1 MKIVITE
8 HQYEKLLLES
18 SKSIIGDEIK
28 RSKEFIKKIVRSV
41 KEDTKLD
48 FSFLFTWGAAIGGF
62 SRPVFNYF
70 EGKHPELTHQDL
82 ALLTIACAVTY
93 YTSNREKLS
102 KLLGIIKERG
112 LVEYFDEMLGKTD
125 ELKNTFLSFVDSLRL
140 TGSKVSNM
148 LAYTFIIPFLSKLL
162 DMSGSGV
169 TSQDAV
175 ILSKIIGGYLTVKLS
190 SSIMSELISK
200 IIQRF
205 RS

>member
-70 EGKHPELTHQDL
+70 EGKYPEMNGQDL
-82 ALLTIACAVTY
+82 ALLTIACVTTY
-93 YTSNREKLS
+93 YSSNKEKLG
-102 KLLGIIKERG
+102 KLLSVIKERG
-112 LVEYFDEMLGKTD
+112 LVDYFDEMLIKTD

-140 TGSKVSNM
+140 TGSKISNM

-162 DMSGSGV
+162 DMSGGS
-169 TSQDAV
+169 TSQDV
-175 ILSKIIGGYLTVKLS
+175 IVLSKIIVGYLTVKLS
-190 SSIMSELISK
+190 STTLSELISK
-200 IIQRF
+200 IIERF

>member
-1 MKIVITE
+1 MKIVLTE

-102 KLLGIIKERG
+102 KLLDVIKDRG
-112 LVEYFDEMLGKTD
+112 LVKYFNEMLEKTD

-140 TGSKVSNM
+140 TGHKISGM

-162 DMSGSGV
+162 DMSGGA
-169 TSQDAV
+169 THED
-175 ILSKIIGGYLTVKLS
+175 IIMLSKIIIGYLAVKLS
-190 SSIMSELISK
+190 SATLSELLSK
-200 IIQRF
+200 IIKRF

>member
-1 MKIVITE
+1 MKIVLTE

-28 RSKEFIKKIVRSV
+28 RSKEFIKKIVRTV

-82 ALLTIACAVTY
+82 ALLTIACAATY

-102 KLLGIIKERG
+102 KLLDVIKDRG
-112 LVEYFDEMLGKTD
+112 LVKYFNEMLEKTD

-140 TGSKVSNM
+140 TGHKISGM

-162 DMSGSGV
+162 DMSGGA
-169 TSQDAV
+169 THED
-175 ILSKIIGGYLTVKLS
+175 IIMLSKIIIGYLAVKLS
-190 SSIMSELISK
+190 SATLSELLSK
-200 IIQRF
+200 IIKRF

>member
-70 EGKHPELTHQDL
+70 EGRNPELTQQDL
-82 ALLTIACAVTY
+82 SLLTIACAVTY
-93 YTSNREKLS
+93 YTSNKEKLG
-102 KLLGIIKERG
+102 KLLDIIKERG
-112 LVEYFDEMLGKTD
+112 LVDYFNEMLSKTD
-125 ELKNTFLSFVDSLRL
+125 ELKNTFLSFFVSL
-140 TGSKVSNM
+140 
-148 LAYTFIIPFLSKLL
+148 
-162 DMSGSGV
+162 
-169 TSQDAV
+169 
-175 ILSKIIGGYLTVKLS
+175 
-190 SSIMSELISK
+190 
-200 IIQRF
+200 
-205 RS
+205 

>member
-62 SRPVFNYF
+62 SRPVFNFF
-70 EGKHPELTHQDL
+70 EGKYPELTQQDL
-82 ALLTIACAVTY
+82 ALLTVASVVTY
-93 YTSNREKLS
+93 YTSNKEKLS
-102 KLLGIIKERG
+102 KLLDVIKERG
-112 LVEYFDEMLGKTD
+112 LVEYFDDMLSKTD
-125 ELKNTFLSFVDSLRL
+125 ELKNTFLSFVESLRI
-140 TGSKVSNM
+140 TGFKLSGM

-162 DMSGSGV
+162 DMSGGS
-169 TSQDAV
+169 TSTDITV
-175 ILSKIIGGYLTVKLS
+175 LSKII
-190 SSIMSELISK
+190 E
-200 IIQRF
+200 RF

>member
-70 EGKHPELTHQDL
+70 EGKHPELTHHDL
-82 ALLTIACAVTY
+82 ALLTVACAVTY
-93 YTSNREKLS
+93 YTSNKDKLS
-102 KLLGIIKERG
+102 KLLDVIKERG
-112 LVEYFDEMLGKTD
+112 LVEYFDEMLNKTS
-125 ELKNTFLSFVDSLRL
+125 ELKDTFLSFIDSLRL
-140 TGSKVSNM
+140 TGVKMSNM

-162 DMSGSGV
+162 DMSGGS
-169 TSQDAV
+169 TSSDV
-175 ILSKIIGGYLTVKLS
+175 IILGKVIGGYLTVKLS
-190 SSIMSELISK
+190 STIISELIGK
-200 IIQRF
+200 IIERF

>member
-28 RSKEFIKKIVRSV
+28 RSKEFIKKIVRTV

-70 EGKHPELTHQDL
+70 EGKNPELTHQDL
-82 ALLTIACAVTY
+82 ALLTIACVVTY

-112 LVEYFDEMLGKTD
+112 LVKYFDDMLIKTD
-125 ELKNTFLSFVDSLRL
+125 ELKNTFLSFIDSLKV
-140 TGSKVSNM
+140 TGHKISGM

-162 DMSGSGV
+162 DMSGGSTHDDIV
-169 TSQDAV
+169 K
-175 ILSKIIGGYLTVKLS
+175 LSKIIIGYLTVKV
-190 SSIMSELISK
+190 SSIVLTELISK
-200 IIQRF
+200 IIKRF

>member
-48 FSFLFTWGAAIGGF
+48 FSFLLTWGAAIGGF

-70 EGKHPELTHQDL
+70 EGKAPELTNQDL
-82 ALLTIACAVTY
+82 ALLSIACAVTY
-93 YTSNREKLS
+93 YTSNKEKLG

-112 LVEYFDEMLGKTD
+112 LVTYFNEMLEKTD
-125 ELKNTFLSFVDSLRL
+125 ELKNTFLSFVDSLKV
-140 TGSKVSNM
+140 TGHKISTM
-148 LAYTFIIPFLSKLL
+148 LSYTFIIPFLSKLL
-162 DMSGSGV
+162 DMSGGA
-169 TSQDAV
+169 TSSDITV
-175 ILSKIIGGYLTVKLS
+175 LSKIILGYLAVKIS
-190 SSIMSELISK
+190 STTLTEVITK
-200 IIQRF
+200 IIERF

>member
-1 MKIVITE
+1 MKIVLTE

-93 YTSNREKLS
+93 YSSNREKLS

-112 LVEYFDEMLGKTD
+112 LVKYFDEMLEKTD

-140 TGSKVSNM
+140 TGHKISGM

-162 DMSGSGV
+162 DMSGGA
-169 TSQDAV
+169 THED
-175 ILSKIIGGYLTVKLS
+175 IIMLSKIIIGYLAVKLS
-190 SSIMSELISK
+190 SATLSELLSK
-200 IIQRF
+200 IIKRF

>member
-70 EGKHPELTHQDL
+70 EGRNPEL
-82 ALLTIACAVTY
+82 IACAVTY
-93 YTSNREKLS
+93 YTSNKEKLG
-102 KLLGIIKERG
+102 KLLDIIKERG
-112 LVEYFDEMLGKTD
+112 LVDYFNEMLSKTD
-125 ELKNTFLSFVDSLRL
+125 ELKNTFLSFIDSLKIA
-140 TGSKVSNM
+140 GSKMSSM

-162 DMSGSGV
+162 DMSGGATSTDV
-169 TSQDAV
+169 TV
-175 ILSKIIGGYLTVKLS
+175 LTKILLGYLTIKLS
-190 SSIMSELISK
+190 AATLTELINK
-200 IIQRF
+200 IIERF

>member
-70 EGKHPELTHQDL
+70 EGKAPELTQQDL
-82 ALLTIACAVTY
+82 ALLSVACAVTY
-93 YTSNREKLS
+93 YTSNKEKLG
-102 KLLGIIKERG
+102 KLLDIIKERG
-112 LVEYFDEMLGKTD
+112 LVDYFNEMLYKTN

-140 TGSKVSNM
+140 TGSKVSSM

-162 DMSGSGV
+162 DMSGGT
-169 TSQDAV
+169 TSYDITVLTKIILGYLAV
-175 ILSKIIGGYLTVKLS
+175 KVSATTLSELMSKII
-190 SSIMSELISK
+190 E
-200 IIQRF
+200 RF

>member
-48 FSFLFTWGAAIGGF
+48 VSFLFTWGAAIGGF

-70 EGKHPELTHQDL
+70 EGMNPELTQQDL
-82 ALLTIACAVTY
+82 SLLTIACAVTY
-93 YTSNREKLS
+93 YTSNKEKLG
-102 KLLGIIKERG
+102 KLLDIIKERG
-112 LVEYFDEMLGKTD
+112 LVDYFNEMLSKTD
-125 ELKNTFLSFVDSLRL
+125 ELKNTFLSFIDSLKI
-140 TGSKVSNM
+140 TGSKMSSM

-162 DMSGSGV
+162 DMSGGATSTDV
-169 TSQDAV
+169 TV
-175 ILSKIIGGYLTVKLS
+175 LTKILLGYLTIKLS
-190 SSIMSELISK
+190 AATLTELINK
-200 IIQRF
+200 IIERF

>member
-1 MKIVITE
+1 MKIVLTE

-82 ALLTIACAVTY
+82 ALITIACAVTY
-93 YTSNREKLS
+93 YSSNREKLS

-112 LVEYFDEMLGKTD
+112 LVKYFDEMLEKTD

-140 TGSKVSNM
+140 TGHKISGM

-162 DMSGSGV
+162 DMIGSA
-169 TSQDAV
+169 THED
-175 ILSKIIGGYLTVKLS
+175 IIMLSKIIIGYLAVKLS
-190 SSIMSELISK
+190 SATLSELLSK
-200 IIQRF
+200 IIKRF

>member
-28 RSKEFIKKIVRSV
+28 RSKEFIKKIVRTV

-102 KLLGIIKERG
+102 KLLDVIKDRG
-112 LVEYFDEMLGKTD
+112 LVKYFNEMLEKTD

-140 TGSKVSNM
+140 TGHKISGM

-162 DMSGSGV
+162 DMSGGA
-169 TSQDAV
+169 THED
-175 ILSKIIGGYLTVKLS
+175 IIMLSKIIIGYLAVKLS
-190 SSIMSELISK
+190 SATLSELLSK
-200 IIQRF
+200 IIKRF

>member
-70 EGKHPELTHQDL
+70 EGMNPELTQQDL
-82 ALLTIACAVTY
+82 SLLTIACAVTY
-93 YTSNREKLS
+93 YTSNKEKLG
-102 KLLGIIKERG
+102 KLLDIIKERG
-112 LVEYFDEMLGKTD
+112 LVDYFNEMLSKTD
-125 ELKNTFLSFVDSLRL
+125 ELKNTFLSFIDSLKI
-140 TGSKVSNM
+140 TGSKMSSM

-162 DMSGSGV
+162 DMSGGATSTDV
-169 TSQDAV
+169 TV
-175 ILSKIIGGYLTVKLS
+175 LTKILLGYLTIKLS
-190 SSIMSELISK
+190 AATLTELINK
-200 IIQRF
+200 IIERF

>member
-28 RSKEFIKKIVRSV
+28 RSKEFIKKVVRSV

-70 EGKHPELTHQDL
+70 EGKNPELTHQDL

-93 YTSNREKLS
+93 YTSNKEKLG
-102 KLLGIIKERG
+102 KLLDGIKERG
-112 LVEYFDEMLGKTD
+112 LVDYFDEMLSKTD
-125 ELKNTFLSFVDSLRL
+125 ELKNTFLSFVDSFKI
-140 TGSKVSNM
+140 TGSKMSSM

-162 DMSGSGV
+162 DMSGGATSADV
-169 TSQDAV
+169 TV
-175 ILSKIIGGYLTVKLS
+175 LTKILLGYLTIKLS
-190 SSIMSELISK
+190 AATLTELINK
-200 IIQRF
+200 IIERF

>member
-28 RSKEFIKKIVRSV
+28 RSKEFVKKIVRSV

-70 EGKHPELTHQDL
+70 EGKNPELTNQDL
-82 ALLTIACAVTY
+82 ALLSIACAVTY
-93 YTSNREKLS
+93 YTSNREKLGN
-102 KLLGIIKERG
+102 LLDIIKERG
-112 LVEYFDEMLGKTD
+112 LIDYFNEMLSKTD

-140 TGSKVSNM
+140 TGSKVSGM

-162 DMSGSGV
+162 DMSGGATSYDV
-169 TSQDAV
+169 TV
-175 ILSKIIGGYLTVKLS
+175 LSKIILGYLTVKLS
-190 SSIMSELISK
+190 AVTLSELIGK
-200 IIQRF
+200 IIERF

>member
-28 RSKEFIKKIVRSV
+28 RSKEFVKKIVRSV

-70 EGKHPELTHQDL
+70 ENKNPELTNQDL
-82 ALLTIACAVTY
+82 ALLSIACAVTY
-93 YTSNREKLS
+93 YTSNREKLGN
-102 KLLGIIKERG
+102 LLDIIKERG
-112 LVEYFDEMLGKTD
+112 LIDYFNEMLSKTD

-140 TGSKVSNM
+140 TGSKVSGM

-162 DMSGSGV
+162 DMSGGATSYDV
-169 TSQDAV
+169 TV
-175 ILSKIIGGYLTVKLS
+175 LSKIILGYLTVKLS
-190 SSIMSELISK
+190 AVTLSELIGK
-200 IIQRF
+200 IIERF

>member
-70 EGKHPELTHQDL
+70 EGRNPELTQQDL
-82 ALLTIACAVTY
+82 SLLTIACAVTY
-93 YTSNREKLS
+93 YTSNKEKLG
-102 KLLGIIKERG
+102 KLLDIIKERG
-112 LVEYFDEMLGKTD
+112 LVDYFNEMLSKTD
-125 ELKNTFLSFVDSLRL
+125 ELKNTFLSFIDSLKI
-140 TGSKVSNM
+140 TGSKMSSM

-162 DMSGSGV
+162 DMSGGATSTDV
-169 TSQDAV
+169 TV
-175 ILSKIIGGYLTVKLS
+175 LTKILLGYLTIKLS
-190 SSIMSELISK
+190 AATLTELINK
-200 IIQRF
+200 IIERF

>member
-70 EGKHPELTHQDL
+70 EGMNPELTQQDL
-82 ALLTIACAVTY
+82 SLLTIACAVTY
-93 YTSNREKLS
+93 YTSNKEKLG
-102 KLLGIIKERG
+102 KLLDIIKERG
-112 LVEYFDEMLGKTD
+112 LVDYFNEMLSKTD
-125 ELKNTFLSFVDSLRL
+125 ELKNTFLSFIDSLKIA
-140 TGSKVSNM
+140 GSKMSSM

-162 DMSGSGV
+162 DMSGGATSTDV
-169 TSQDAV
+169 TV
-175 ILSKIIGGYLTVKLS
+175 LIKILLGYLTIKLS
-190 SSIMSELISK
+190 AATLTELINK
-200 IIQRF
+200 IIERF

>member
-62 SRPVFNYF
+62 SRPVLNYF
-70 EGKHPELTHQDL
+70 EGRNPELTQQDL
-82 ALLTIACAVTY
+82 SLLTIACAVTY
-93 YTSNREKLS
+93 YTSNKEKLG
-102 KLLGIIKERG
+102 KLLDIIKERG
-112 LVEYFDEMLGKTD
+112 LVDYFNEMLSKTD
-125 ELKNTFLSFVDSLRL
+125 ELKNTFLSFIDSLKIA
-140 TGSKVSNM
+140 GSKMSSM

-162 DMSGSGV
+162 DMSGGATSTDV
-169 TSQDAV
+169 TV
-175 ILSKIIGGYLTVKLS
+175 LTKILLGYLTIKLS
-190 SSIMSELISK
+190 AATLTELINK
-200 IIQRF
+200 IIERF

>member
-48 FSFLFTWGAAIGGF
+48 FSFLFTWGASIGGF

-70 EGKHPELTHQDL
+70 EGRNPELTQQDL
-82 ALLTIACAVTY
+82 SLLTIACAVTY
-93 YTSNREKLS
+93 YTSNKEKLG
-102 KLLGIIKERG
+102 KLLDIIKERG
-112 LVEYFDEMLGKTD
+112 LVDYFNEMLSKTD
-125 ELKNTFLSFVDSLRL
+125 ELKNTFLSFIDSLKIA
-140 TGSKVSNM
+140 GSKMSSM

-162 DMSGSGV
+162 DMSGGATSTDV
-169 TSQDAV
+169 TV
-175 ILSKIIGGYLTVKLS
+175 LTKILLGYLTIKLS
-190 SSIMSELISK
+190 AATLTELINK
-200 IIQRF
+200 IIERF

>member
-70 EGKHPELTHQDL
+70 EGRNPELTQQDL
-82 ALLTIACAVTY
+82 SLLTIACAVTY
-93 YTSNREKLS
+93 YTSNKEKLG
-102 KLLGIIKERG
+102 KLLDIIKERG
-112 LVEYFDEMLGKTD
+112 LVDYFNEMLSKTD
-125 ELKNTFLSFVDSLRL
+125 ELKNTFLSFIDSLKIA
-140 TGSKVSNM
+140 GSKMSSM

-162 DMSGSGV
+162 DMSGGATSTDV
-169 TSQDAV
+169 TV
-175 ILSKIIGGYLTVKLS
+175 LTKILLGYLTIKLS
-190 SSIMSELISK
+190 AATLTE
-200 IIQRF
+200 RF

>member
-70 EGKHPELTHQDL
+70 EGKNPDLTHQDL
-82 ALLTIACAVTY
+82 ALLTIACVVTY
-93 YTSNREKLS
+93 YSSNREKLS
-102 KLLGIIKERG
+102 KLLDIIKERG
-112 LVEYFDEMLGKTD
+112 LVKYFDEMLEKTD

-140 TGSKVSNM
+140 TGHKISGM

-162 DMSGSGV
+162 DMSGGGTTHEDIIV
-169 TSQDAV
+169 
-175 ILSKIIGGYLTVKLS
+175 LSKIIIGYLTVKLS
-190 SSIMSELISK
+190 SATLSELLTK
-200 IIQRF
+200 IINRF

>member
-48 FSFLFTWGAAIGGF
+48 FSFLFTWGASIGGF

-70 EGKHPELTHQDL
+70 EGKNPELTNQDL
-82 ALLTIACAVTY
+82 ALLSIACAVTY
-93 YTSNREKLS
+93 YTSNKEKLS

-112 LVEYFDEMLGKTD
+112 LVTPFNEMLEKTD
-125 ELKNTFLSFVDSLRL
+125 ELKNTFLSFVDSLKV
-140 TGSKVSNM
+140 TGHKMSDM
-148 LAYTFIIPFLSKLL
+148 LAYTFIIPFLTKLL
-162 DMSGSGV
+162 DMSGGA
-169 TSQDAV
+169 TSSDITV
-175 ILSKIIGGYLTVKLS
+175 LSKIILGYFAVKIS
-190 SSIMSELISK
+190 STTLKELITK
-200 IIQRF
+200 IIERF

>member
-1 MKIVITE
+1 MKIVLTE

-70 EGKHPELTHQDL
+70 EGRNPELTQQDL
-82 ALLTIACAVTY
+82 SLLTIACAVTY
-93 YTSNREKLS
+93 YTSNKEKLG
-102 KLLGIIKERG
+102 KLLDIIKERG
-112 LVEYFDEMLGKTD
+112 LVDYFNEMLSKTD
-125 ELKNTFLSFVDSLRL
+125 ELKNTFLSFIDSLKIA
-140 TGSKVSNM
+140 GSKMSSM

-162 DMSGSGV
+162 DMSGGATSTDV
-169 TSQDAV
+169 TV
-175 ILSKIIGGYLTVKLS
+175 LTKILLGYLTIKLS
-190 SSIMSELISK
+190 AATLTELINK
-200 IIQRF
+200 IIERF

>member
-70 EGKHPELTHQDL
+70 EGRNPELTQQDL
-82 ALLTIACAVTY
+82 SLLTIACAVTY
-93 YTSNREKLS
+93 YTSNKEKLG
-102 KLLGIIKERG
+102 KLLDIIKERG
-112 LVEYFDEMLGKTD
+112 LVDYFNEMLSKTD
-125 ELKNTFLSFVDSLRL
+125 ELKNTFLSFIDSLKIA
-140 TGSKVSNM
+140 GFKMSSM

-162 DMSGSGV
+162 DMSGGATSSDV
-169 TSQDAV
+169 TV
-175 ILSKIIGGYLTVKLS
+175 LTKILLGYLTIKLS
-190 SSIMSELISK
+190 AATLTELINK
-200 IIQRF
+200 IIERF

>member
-70 EGKHPELTHQDL
+70 EGMNPELTQQDL
-82 ALLTIACAVTY
+82 SLLTIACAVTY
-93 YTSNREKLS
+93 YTSNKEKLG
-102 KLLGIIKERG
+102 KLLDIIKERG
-112 LVEYFDEMLGKTD
+112 LVDYFNEMLSKTD
-125 ELKNTFLSFVDSLRL
+125 ELKNTFLSFIDSLKIA
-140 TGSKVSNM
+140 GSKMSSM

-162 DMSGSGV
+162 DMSGGATSTDV
-169 TSQDAV
+169 TV
-175 ILSKIIGGYLTVKLS
+175 LTKILLGYLTIKLS
-190 SSIMSELISK
+190 AATLTELINK
-200 IIQRF
+200 IIERF

>member
-70 EGKHPELTHQDL
+70 EGKNPDLTHQDL

-93 YTSNREKLS
+93 YSANREKLS

-112 LVEYFDEMLGKTD
+112 LVKYFDEMLEKTD

-140 TGSKVSNM
+140 TGHKISGM

-162 DMSGSGV
+162 DMSGSGA
-169 TSQDAV
+169 THED
-175 ILSKIIGGYLTVKLS
+175 IIMLSKIIIGYLAVKLS
-190 SSIMSELISK
+190 SATLSELLTK
-200 IIQRF
+200 IINRF